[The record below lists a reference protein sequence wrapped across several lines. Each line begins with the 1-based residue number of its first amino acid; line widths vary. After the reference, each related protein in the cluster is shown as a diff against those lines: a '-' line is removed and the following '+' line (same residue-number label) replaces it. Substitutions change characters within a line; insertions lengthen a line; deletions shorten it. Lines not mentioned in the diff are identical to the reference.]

1 MNYYCSISE
10 ILDYWVQRSVYDI
23 DRVSIFCPYL
33 SLIVLSVDPSA
44 RYLFKTFSD
53 YQKNQK
59 KTWFFRIDSLT
70 QGKITEKLPFL
81 CKSSLVWL
89 NPLTFTVFI
98 IFMKFE
104 NQNLIYLLLLVQ
116 LLVDYLKRKHIFRS
130 AWCCSHRKHVT

>member
-10 ILDYWVQRSVYDI
+10 ILDYWVHKFVYDI
-23 DRVSIFCPYL
+23 DRVSIFCLYL

-89 NPLTFTVFI
+89 NPLFNVYCLYHIYEVWKPKPDIPATFGAIVGRL
-98 IFMKFE
+98 FE
-104 NQNLIYLLLLVQ
+104 EKAY
-116 LLVDYLKRKHIFRS
+116 FP
-130 AWCCSHRKHVT
+130 